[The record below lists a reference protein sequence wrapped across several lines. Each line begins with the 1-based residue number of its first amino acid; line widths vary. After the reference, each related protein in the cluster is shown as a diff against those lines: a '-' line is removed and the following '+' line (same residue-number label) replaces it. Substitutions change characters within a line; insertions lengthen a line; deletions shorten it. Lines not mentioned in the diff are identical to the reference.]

1 MDTGLQRTKHVSSVT
16 EAIIYREVNKF
27 TVCLPCERR
36 IIMKSLSRLMGVLFV
51 RGNKTYA
58 SRHKLKT
65 TMQHLTRYVI
75 HF

>member
-1 MDTGLQRTKHVSSVT
+1 
-16 EAIIYREVNKF
+16 
-27 TVCLPCERR
+27 
-36 IIMKSLSRLMGVLFV
+36 MGVLFV

-75 HF
+75 HFWLLFYMGHMQSVASEMIIRTVNIT